1 MSAVILCEFPSG
13 NADARSWVLGRV
25 ALLTV
30 EGKAELDF
38 VGTEDATGRRAAT
51 ETIAIRIASAA
62 RAGAI
67 LSEWRQDALFSGL
80 IETRVLR
87 VENVDF
93 AVAMFP

>member
-13 NADARSWVLGRV
+13 NADARAWILGRV
-25 ALLTV
+25 AALTV

-38 VGTEDATGRRAAT
+38 VGTEDATGRRAAV

-67 LSEWRQDALFSGL
+67 LSQWRQDVLFSDL
-80 IETRVLR
+80 VEMRVLR
-87 VENVDF
+87 TENVGF
-93 AVAMFP
+93 SIAMFP